1 MTAPKTDI
9 PQLTPPYSSDSLK
22 AIDITT
28 LLPQRQPML
37 MIDYMDEFTEQR
49 CSTLFKVKESC
60 IFVENGHL
68 SVAGIIENMAQTCAA
83 RLGFVDR
90 HIRGGKISI
99 GYIGAVKN
107 LYLTGLPSVGE
118 VLRTTISTVTEAF
131 GMTLVEAQVCIGKE
145 TIARC
150 ELKIALAPEQ

>member
-1 MTAPKTDI
+1 MTARNNNI
-9 PQLTPPYSSDSLK
+9 PQLTPPYSSDILK
-22 AIDITT
+22 SIDITT
-28 LLPQRQPML
+28 LLPQRFPML
-37 MIDYMDEFTEQR
+37 MIDCMDEFTEQR
-49 CSTLFKVKESC
+49 CSTLFEVKQSC
-60 IFVENGHL
+60 IFVEDGHL

-90 HIRGGKISI
+90 HIRGDKISI

-107 LYLTGLPSVGE
+107 LSLTHLPSIGDI
-118 VLRTTISTVTEAF
+118 LRTTISTVTEAF
-131 GMTLVEAQVCIGKE
+131 GMTLVEAQVCIGEE